1 MATGT
6 EFDGWIIAEYA
17 SAFGVSETT
26 ARNHRKKQVDT
37 WINWCN
43 ENGYNAAYLSQKPNK
58 LTVDIEEKTS
68 DSESENSAPVS
79 LVERYKLLEKTAF
92 NQLRKTQLLLD
103 SAINEQQ
110 FQTLRVYIGG
120 VKDLTSTFNELC
132 RLRQIAEVQDG
143 RLLPMSILERY
154 KSDFYPRLNAGIEE
168 MKIAIANALPPDI
181 VPEFERAWQVSYYRW
196 KDAARAAERAIN
208 EYKEIA
214 QEEALKSIDKR
225 ENRKE
230 KAKEAA
236 KQQLKNK

>member
-6 EFDGWIIAEYA
+6 EFDGWIISEYA

-26 ARNHRKKQVDT
+26 ARNHRKKQVET
-37 WINWCN
+37 WVNWCI
-43 ENGYNAAYLSQKPNK
+43 ENGYNPAYLSESPKK
-58 LTVDIEEKTS
+58 LDVDINSDFAEK
-68 DSESENSAPVS
+68 EAEAPAPVS
-79 LVERYKLLEKTAF
+79 LVDRYKMLEKTAF

-110 FQTLRVYIGG
+110 FQTLRVYVGG

-143 RLLPMSILERY
+143 RLLPMAILEKY
-154 KSDFYPRLNAGIEE
+154 KSDFYPRLNAGVDE
-168 MKIAIANALPPDI
+168 MKIAITNALPPEI
-181 VPEFERAWQVSYYRW
+181 VPEFERAWQVSYHRW
-196 KDAARAAERAIN
+196 KEAAREAESAIN
-208 EYKEIA
+208 EYKELA
-214 QEEALKSIDKR
+214 QVEALKSIDKK

-236 KQQLKNK
+236 KQQLKK